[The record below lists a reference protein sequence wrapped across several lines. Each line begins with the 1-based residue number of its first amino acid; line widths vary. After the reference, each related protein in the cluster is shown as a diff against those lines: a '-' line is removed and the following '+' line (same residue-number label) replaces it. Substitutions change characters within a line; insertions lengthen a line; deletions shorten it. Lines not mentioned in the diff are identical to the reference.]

1 MYKFELEKG
10 SKKYDCPACSN
21 KRFVRYVNA
30 ETKDHLSYDVGR
42 CDREGKCGYHRK
54 PKEYFADNPS
64 FRTGQNG
71 HYKKGKNKR
80 ITNGSLPNKNG
91 SQRSTDAQ
99 TIRIK
104 PDYIDK
110 SVLLWTLAN
119 YEQNAFVSFL
129 LNLFPN
135 CFDAVQK
142 AVKDYRIGTTK
153 TGKTVFWQ
161 IDQKGK
167 IRTGKVI
174 AYDAAT
180 GKRRKDVF
188 PNWTHAILKKKNL
201 LHKDFNLK
209 QCFFGTHLL
218 KAETE
223 KAVAVVEAEKTAVI
237 CSICF
242 PQYVWLG
249 AGSATNLSY
258 EKLCRF
264 RDRQIV
270 LFPDANKTAFDRW
283 QKIAVKARAKGLNVK
298 VSNLIEK
305 RGNEA
310 EKANGDDLAD
320 YLIDEQIDR
329 LEKQNAFAN
338 LYNAKLEKV
347 LNDEKMLNDIET
359 ILDEQL
365 AVLIVGGKLS
375 ETEAESRIMN
385 FDNLREIVLS
395 V

>member
-21 KRFVRYVNA
+21 KRFVRYVNT
-30 ETKDHLSYDVGR
+30 ETSGHLSFDVGR
-42 CDREGKCGYHRK
+42 CDREGKCGYHKK
-54 PKEYFADNPS
+54 PKEYFSDNLNKS
-64 FRTGQNG
+64 NVGVYVGTRRN
-71 HYKKGKNKR
+71 KG
-80 ITNGSLPNKNG
+80 ISNGSLPNKNG
-91 SQRSTDAQ
+91 SQRKADAQ

-110 SVLLWTLAN
+110 SYLLRTLGN
-119 YEQNAFVSFL
+119 YEQNAFVEFL
-129 LNLFPN
+129 INLFPN
-135 CFDAVQK
+135 SFDAVQK

-180 GKRRKDVF
+180 GTRRKDVF
-188 PNWTHAILKKKNL
+188 PNWTHSLLKKKNL
-201 LHKDFNLK
+201 LPKNFNLK

-237 CSICF
+237 CSIFF
-242 PQYVWLG
+242 PEYVWLG

-258 EKLCRF
+258 GKLCRF
-264 RDRQIV
+264 KDRQIV

-283 QKIAVKARAKGLNVK
+283 QNVALQARTKGLSVK
-298 VSNLIEK
+298 VSNLVEK
-305 RGNEA
+305 RGSDA

-347 LNDEKMLNDIET
+347 LSDKKLLTDAET

-375 ETEAESRIMN
+375 EPEAENRIMN